1 VRKMKLKNE
10 TLMAVGMF
18 SLTLSLV
25 IRVFFDISYM
35 GFSVTDFLEGLFVGI
50 SMTTNLAYLVRRRL
64 AQRND
69 ANGSISEDGVGM
81 VIK

>member
-1 VRKMKLKNE
+1 MRKMKLKDE

-18 SLTLSLV
+18 SLTLSVV
-25 IRVFFDISYM
+25 IRVFFDMSYM
-35 GFSVTDFLEGLFVGI
+35 GFSVTDFLEGVLVGI

>member
-1 VRKMKLKNE
+1 MKLRDE

-18 SLTLSLV
+18 SLALSIV
-25 IRVFFDISYM
+25 IRVFFEVSYM
-35 GFSVTDFLEGLFVGI
+35 GFSVTDFLEGVFTGL

-69 ANGSISEDGVGM
+69 VKGSIREDGVGV
-81 VIK
+81 VI

>member
-1 VRKMKLKNE
+1 MKLKNE

-25 IRVFFDISYM
+25 IRVFFDMSYM

-50 SMTTNLAYLVRRRL
+50 SMTTNLVYLVRRRL

-69 ANGSISEDGVGM
+69 ANGSISEDGVGV

>member
-1 VRKMKLKNE
+1 MKLRDE

-18 SLTLSLV
+18 SLALSIV
-25 IRVFFDISYM
+25 IRVFFEVSYM
-35 GFSVTDFLEGLFVGI
+35 GFSVTDFLEGVFTGM

-69 ANGSISEDGVGM
+69 VKGSIREDGVGV
-81 VIK
+81 VI

>member
-1 VRKMKLKNE
+1 MKLKDE

-18 SLTLSLV
+18 SLALSV
-25 IRVFFDISYM
+25 IIHVFFDVSYM
-35 GFSVTDFLEGLFVGI
+35 GFSVTDFLEGVFTGI

-69 ANGSISEDGVGM
+69 ANGSIRENGVG
-81 VIK
+81 VLI

>member
-1 VRKMKLKNE
+1 MKLKNE

-18 SLTLSLV
+18 SLTLSVV
-25 IRVFFDISYM
+25 IRVFFDMSYM
-35 GFSVTDFLEGLFVGI
+35 GFSVTDFLEGVFAGI

-69 ANGSISEDGVGM
+69 VNGSIREDRVGV
-81 VIK
+81 VI